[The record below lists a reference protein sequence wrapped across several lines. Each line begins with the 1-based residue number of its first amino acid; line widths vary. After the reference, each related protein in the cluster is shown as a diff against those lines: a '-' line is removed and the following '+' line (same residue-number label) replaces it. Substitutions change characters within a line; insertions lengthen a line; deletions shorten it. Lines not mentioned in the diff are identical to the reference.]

1 MDARD
6 IIMGIMFILLLL
18 ILYSIQKNSLYANI
32 ENIENFGNIQ
42 AIQNI
47 AKVYSDTSGTATFNN
62 LKITGN
68 LDVGKNLDVSGI
80 FNAFNFKGVILAWSG
95 AITSIPSGWALCDGS
110 NNTPDLRGRF
120 ILGHNNSNNIYNGDV
135 DSSGN
140 SIIRSL
146 TDASGARVGKNMS
159 GVIGN
164 VGGEIMHKLTVN
176 EMPSHS
182 HTYNLDWCSGQ
193 SCPLDGRGA
202 AQGGGSYSN
211 AGTSRNTGGDLSHN
225 NLPPFYVLAFI
236 IKL

>member
-1 MDARD
+1 MKLRD
-6 IIMGIMFILLLL
+6 IIMGIMYVLLLL
-18 ILYSIQKNSLYANI
+18 ILYNIQKNSLYANI

-159 GVIGN
+159 GVIGTI
-164 VGGEIMHKLTVN
+164 GGEIMHKLTVN
-176 EMPSHS
+176 EMPEHAHS
-182 HTYNLDWCSGQ
+182 
-193 SCPLDGRGA
+193 GRGA
-202 AQGGGSYSN
+202 SCSGGACPLSGGGLDFGSGYASI
-211 AGTSRNTGGDLSHN
+211 TNTTFVGGNTPHN